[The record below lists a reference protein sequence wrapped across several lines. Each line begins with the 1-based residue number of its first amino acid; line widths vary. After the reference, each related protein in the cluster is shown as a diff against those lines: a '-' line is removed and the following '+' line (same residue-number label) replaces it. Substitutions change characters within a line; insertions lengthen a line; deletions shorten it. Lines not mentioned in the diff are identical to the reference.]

1 MKDLNRLL
9 SIEDPVKRKALFIAL
24 FSREIVHRGGKQPII
39 VGDEA
44 VEIYTQGNYTT
55 GDIDIKSPLELTE
68 AVLKEWGFVK
78 AGRPWLN
85 KELDIYIDWL
95 GSSLEEGEEAEKRTA
110 LIKITEELEIR
121 VISIEDLVIDRLGAF
136 KWWGD
141 TDSLM
146 WAKVLIRVK
155 KSIDGLDVAYIR
167 ERAKKTDLLD
177 ILEEIIS
184 SGDTNLPKNT
194 KNI

>member
-1 MKDLNRLL
+1 MKNLETLL
-9 SIEDPVKRKALFIAL
+9 SIEDPVKRKALFMAL
-24 FSREIVHRGGKQPII
+24 LSKEIVERGGKQPII
-39 VGDEA
+39 VGGEA
-44 VEIYTQGNYTT
+44 VEIYTQGSYTT
-55 GDIDIKSPLELTE
+55 GDIDIKSPLEITE

-95 GSSLEEGEEAEKRTA
+95 GSSLEEGEEAEKRA
-110 LIKITEELEIR
+110 AIIKITEELDIR

-146 WAKVLIRVK
+146 WAKVLVRVK
-155 KSIDGLDVAYIR
+155 KSIDSIDETYIR
-167 ERAKKTDLLD
+167 ERAKKADLLD
-177 ILEEIIS
+177 ILEEILVPIE
-184 SGDTNLPKNT
+184 
-194 KNI
+194 

>member
-1 MKDLNRLL
+1 VKKDIKKLL

-24 FSREIVHRGGKQPII
+24 FSREVVRRGGKQPII
-39 VGDEA
+39 VGGQA
-44 VEIYTQGNYTT
+44 VEIYTQGSYTT
-55 GDIDIKSPLELTE
+55 GDIDIKAPFEITE
-68 AVLKEWGFVK
+68 AILKEWGFDK

-85 KELDIYIDWL
+85 RELNIYLDWL
-95 GSSLEEGEEAEKRTA
+95 GSSLEEGEEAEKKA
-110 LIKITEELEIR
+110 AIIKITEDLEIR

-155 KSIDGLDVAYIR
+155 KSIDSLDEAYIR
-167 ERAKKTDLLD
+167 DRAKKADLLD
-177 ILEEIIS
+177 ILEEILS
-184 SGDTNLPKNT
+184 SGE
-194 KNI
+194 